1 MSALGVWMNGRHV
14 GVWRKVRGD
23 RDQFV
28 YEEAWL
34 EDPQFR
40 PLSLSL
46 PVTASREITSS
57 LVRNYFDNLLPDNSQ
72 IRERMRSRYHVR
84 SAETFDLLEAIG
96 RDCVG
101 AVQLMPPGQ
110 TPIGWNRIESKLLK
124 AQDVEAILR
133 AVPTT
138 AGPLSAQSEDDEDFR
153 ISIAGAQEKT
163 ALLRIG
169 NAWHRPLGATPTT
182 HILKLPLGIVGGG
195 LQLDLSDSVD
205 NEWLCAALF
214 EAIQLPVA
222 RTQIATFGDQRV
234 LVVER
239 FDRLWSNIGTLDPNA
254 ARFKPPS
261 DAWIARLPQEDFCQ
275 ATGQPSDAKYEK
287 DGGPGMTQILR
298 ILARGETPERDS
310 SLFALSQLMFWFLAA
325 TDGHAKN
332 FSIFLRREGYGL
344 TPLYDLLS
352 AWPVIG
358 NKARQLQ
365 PQKVK
370 MAMAMRTGNRPHY
383 RWNEIQPRHFKVL
396 AQSLPDPD
404 LWSKMLD
411 TARSV
416 PEAIASVKRRLPPD
430 LKESVWTSVTD
441 GFAKKAEEFLR
452 GAEAPRLRPV
462 AHKQ

>member
-1 MSALGVWMNGRHV
+1 MSAELDVWMHGRHV
-14 GVWRKVRGD
+14 GVWRKTRGN

-28 YEEAWL
+28 YDEAWL
-34 EDPQFR
+34 TDRQFR

-57 LVRNYFDNLLPDNSQ
+57 LVGNYFDNLLPDNAQ
-72 IRERMRSRYHVR
+72 IRERMRTRYRLR
-84 SAETFDLLEAIG
+84 STEAFELLEAIG

-101 AVQLMPPGQ
+101 AVQLMPPGK
-110 TPIGWNRIESKLLK
+110 PPVGWDRIESKAL
-124 AQDVEAILR
+124 ATQDVEAILH

-138 AGPLSAQSEDDEDFR
+138 AGPLGSQADEDEDFR

-169 NAWHRPLGATPTT
+169 TTWHRPLGATPTT
-182 HILKLPLGIVGGG
+182 HILKLPLGIVGGA

-214 EAIQLPVA
+214 EALKLPAA
-222 RTQIATFGDQRV
+222 RTEIATFGDQRV

-239 FDRLWSNIGTLDPNA
+239 FDRLWQNVGKRDPTT
-254 ARFKPPS
+254 ARFKAPP

-275 ATGQPSDAKYEK
+275 ATGTPADTKYEK
-287 DGGPGMTQILR
+287 DGGPGMKSILR
-298 ILARGETPERDS
+298 ILSQGAAVERDT
-310 SLFALSQLMFWFLAA
+310 SLFALSQLVLWFLAA

-332 FSIFLRREGYGL
+332 FSIFLQREGYEL
-344 TPLYDLLS
+344 TPFYDVLS

-358 NKARQLQ
+358 KKSRQLQ

-370 MAMAMRTGNRPHY
+370 MAMAMRTGNRGHY
-383 RWNEIQPRHFKVL
+383 KWDEIQPRHFKAL

-404 LWSKMLD
+404 LWSKMND
-411 TARSV
+411 TARLV
-416 PEAIASVKRRLPPD
+416 PTAIAAVEQQLPSD
-430 LKESVWTSVTD
+430 LKQSVWTSVTD
-441 GFAKKAEEFLR
+441 GLARKAEQFLR
-452 GAEAPRLRPV
+452 GAESLRD
-462 AHKQ
+462 

>member
-1 MSALGVWMNGRHV
+1 MNGRHV

-28 YEEAWL
+28 YDTAWL
-34 EDPQFR
+34 DDPQFR
-40 PLSLSL
+40 ALSLSL
-46 PVTASREITSS
+46 PVTASREITSP
-57 LVRNYFDNLLPDNSQ
+57 LVRNYFDNLLPDNPR
-72 IRERMRSRYHVR
+72 IRERMRSRYRVR
-84 SAETFDLLEAIG
+84 SAGTFELLEAIG

-101 AVQLMPPGQ
+101 AVQLLPPGQ
-110 TPIGWNRIESKLLK
+110 TPIGWDRVQSKPLK
-124 AQDVEAILR
+124 TQEVETILR
-133 AVPTT
+133 AVPTA
-138 AGPLSAQSEDDEDFR
+138 AGPLSAQSEEDDDFR

-169 NAWHRPLGATPTT
+169 NTWHRPLGATPTT

-214 EAIQLPVA
+214 EAMQLPVA

-239 FDRLWSNIGTLDPNA
+239 FDRLWRNIGARKPDAP
-254 ARFKPPS
+254 RFKVPPG
-261 DAWIARLPQEDFCQ
+261 AWIARLPQEDFCQ

-287 DGGPGMTQILR
+287 DGGPGMTQILG
-298 ILARGETPERDS
+298 ILARGEAPERDS
-310 SLFALSQLMFWFLAA
+310 SLFALSQLMFWLLAA

-332 FSIFLRREGYGL
+332 FSIFLRRENYRL
-344 TPLYDLLS
+344 TPFYDVLS

-358 NKARQLQ
+358 TKARQLQ

-370 MAMAMRTGNRPHY
+370 MAMSMRTGKRPHY
-383 RWNEIQPRHFKVL
+383 RWNEIQPRHFQAL

-404 LWSKMLD
+404 LWSAMLAM
-411 TARSV
+411 ARSV
-416 PEAIASVKRRLPPD
+416 PQIIASVGKRLPAD
-430 LKESVWTSVTD
+430 LKEHVWTRITQ

-452 GAEAPRLRPV
+452 QGEKLP
-462 AHKQ
+462 H

>member
-1 MSALGVWMNGRHV
+1 MSSLDVWMNGRHV
-14 GVWRKVRGD
+14 GVWRQIRGH

-28 YEEAWL
+28 YDAAWL

-40 PLSLSL
+40 ALSLSL
-46 PVTASREITSS
+46 PVTASREITSP
-57 LVRNYFDNLLPDNSQ
+57 LVRNYFDNLLPDNHR
-72 IRERMRSRYHVR
+72 IRERMRSRYRTR
-84 SAETFDLLEAIG
+84 SIETFDLLEAIG

-101 AVQLMPPGQ
+101 AVQLLPEGQ
-110 TPIGWNRIESKLLK
+110 IPAGWDRVESTSLK
-124 AQDVEAILR
+124 PHDVEAILR

-138 AGPLSAQSEDDEDFR
+138 AGPLGAHLEDDEDFR

-169 NAWHRPLGATPTT
+169 NTWHRPLGATPTT

-214 EAIQLPVA
+214 EAMQLPVA

-239 FDRLWSNIGTLDPNA
+239 FDRLWRNIGDLDPNA
-254 ARFKPPS
+254 ARFKMPA

-275 ATGQPSDAKYEK
+275 ATGRPSDEKYEK
-287 DGGPGMTQILR
+287 DGGPSMAQILGL
-298 ILARGETPERDS
+298 LARSETPERDS
-310 SLFALSQLMFWFLAA
+310 NLFALSQLMFWFLAA

-332 FSIFLRREGYGL
+332 FSIFLRRAGYGL
-344 TPLYDLLS
+344 TPFYDLLS

-370 MAMAMRTGNRPHY
+370 MAMAMRTGSRPHY
-383 RWNEIQPRHFKVL
+383 KWDEIQPRHFMTL
-396 AQSLPDPD
+396 AQSLPDPN
-404 LWSKMLD
+404 LWPTMLGM
-411 TARSV
+411 AGSV
-416 PEAIASVKRRLPPD
+416 PEVIASVKKRLPAD
-430 LKESVWTSVTD
+430 FKESVWTRITK
-441 GFAKKAEEFLR
+441 GFAKKAEEFL
-452 GAEAPRLRPV
+452 GVAEKL
-462 AHKQ
+462 HD

>member
-1 MSALGVWMNGRHV
+1 MVNELDVWMNGRHV
-14 GVWRKVRGD
+14 GVWRKIRGD
-23 RDQFV
+23 RDQLV
-28 YEEAWL
+28 YHDAWL
-34 EDPQFR
+34 KDPQFR

-46 PVTASREITSS
+46 PVTASREITSP
-57 LVRNYFDNLLPDNSQ
+57 LVRYYFDNLLPDNTQ
-72 IRERMRSRYHVR
+72 IRERIRNRFHVR
-84 SAETFDLLEAIG
+84 SAESFDLLEAIG

-101 AVQLMPPGQ
+101 AVQLMPAGK
-110 TPIGWNRIESKLLK
+110 TPVGWDRIESTLLK
-124 AQDVEAILR
+124 TQDVETILR
-133 AVPTT
+133 AVPTA
-138 AGPLSAQSEDDEDFR
+138 AGPLSAQSDENDFR

-169 NAWHRPLGATPTT
+169 NTWHRPLGATPTT

-214 EAIQLPVA
+214 EAMHLPVA

-239 FDRLWSNIGTLDPNA
+239 FDRHWRNVGSHEPTA
-254 ARFKPPS
+254 ARFKVPP

-275 ATGQPSDAKYEK
+275 ATGKPPEAKYEK
-287 DGGPGMTQILR
+287 DGGPGMAQILQ
-298 ILARGETPERDS
+298 ILYRGAAPERDS
-310 SLFALSQLMFWFLAA
+310 NLFALSQLMFWFLAA

-332 FSIFLRREGYGL
+332 FSIFLRRDGYEL
-344 TPLYDLLS
+344 TPFYDLLS

-383 RWNEIQPRHFKVL
+383 RWNEIQPRHFKAL
-396 AQSLPDPD
+396 AESLLDPK
-404 LWSKMLD
+404 LWSMMLNA
-411 TARSV
+411 ARSV
-416 PEAIASVKRRLPPD
+416 PETIASVGKRLPLD
-430 LKESVWTSVTD
+430 LKESVWTSVTE
-441 GFAKKAEEFLR
+441 GFARKAEEFLL
-452 GAEAPRLRPV
+452 ATENLRD
-462 AHKQ
+462 

>member
-1 MSALGVWMNGRHV
+1 MNGHQV

-28 YEEAWL
+28 YDAAWL
-34 EDPQFR
+34 DDPQFR
-40 PLSLSL
+40 ALSLSL
-46 PVTASREITSS
+46 PVTASREITSP
-57 LVRNYFDNLLPDNSQ
+57 LVRNYFDNLLPDDPR
-72 IRERMRSRYHVR
+72 IRDRMRNRYRVR
-84 SAETFDLLEAIG
+84 SSETFDLLEAIG

-110 TPIGWNRIESKLLK
+110 TPIGWDRIDSKLLK
-124 AQDVEAILR
+124 TPDVEAILR
-133 AVPTT
+133 TVPT
-138 AGPLSAQSEDDEDFR
+138 ARGPLSAQSDDDQDLR

-169 NAWHRPLGATPTT
+169 NTWHRPLGATPTT

-214 EAIQLPVA
+214 EAMQLPIA

-239 FDRLWSNIGTLDPNA
+239 FDRLWRNIDELDANA
-254 ARFKPPS
+254 ARFKAPA

-275 ATGQPSDAKYEK
+275 ATGQPSDAKYQK
-287 DGGPGMTQILR
+287 DGGPGMAQILR

-310 SLFALSQLMFWFLAA
+310 SLFALSQLMFWLLAA

-344 TPLYDLLS
+344 TPFYDVLS

-365 PQKVK
+365 PQKVT

-383 RWNEIQPRHFKVL
+383 RWNEIQPHHFRAL
-396 AQSLPDPD
+396 AQSLPDPN
-404 LWSKMLD
+404 LWSAMLD

-416 PEAIASVKRRLPPD
+416 PEAVASVSKRLPAD
-430 LKESVWTSVTD
+430 FKESVWTSISK
-441 GFAKKAEEFLR
+441 GLAKKAEEFLR
-452 GAEAPRLRPV
+452 HAENLED
-462 AHKQ
+462 

>member
-1 MSALGVWMNGRHV
+1 VVSELDVWMNGRHV
-14 GVWRKVRGD
+14 GVWRKIRGD
-23 RDQFV
+23 RDQLV
-28 YEEAWL
+28 YHDAWL
-34 EDPQFR
+34 KDPQFR

-46 PVTASREITSS
+46 PVTASREITSP
-57 LVRNYFDNLLPDNSQ
+57 LVRYYFDNLLPDNSQ
-72 IRERMRSRYHVR
+72 IRERIRNRFHVR
-84 SAETFDLLEAIG
+84 SAESFDLLEAIG

-101 AVQLMPPGQ
+101 AVQLMPPGK
-110 TPIGWNRIESKLLK
+110 TPVGWDRIESTLLK
-124 AQDVEAILR
+124 TQDVEAILR
-133 AVPTT
+133 AVPTA
-138 AGPLSAQSEDDEDFR
+138 AGPLSDQSDENEDFR

-169 NAWHRPLGATPTT
+169 NTWHRPLGATPTT

-205 NEWLCAALF
+205 NEWLCATLF
-214 EAIQLPVA
+214 EAMHLPAA

-239 FDRLWSNIGTLDPNA
+239 FDRHWRNVGPHDPTA
-254 ARFKPPS
+254 ARFQVPV

-275 ATGQPSDAKYEK
+275 ATGKPPEAKYEK
-287 DGGPGMTQILR
+287 DGGPGMAQILQ
-298 ILARGETPERDS
+298 ILARGAAPERDNN
-310 SLFALSQLMFWFLAA
+310 LFALSQLMFWFLAA

-332 FSIFLRREGYGL
+332 FSIFLRRDGYEL
-344 TPLYDLLS
+344 TPFYDLLS

-383 RWNEIQPRHFKVL
+383 RWNEIQPRHFKAL
-396 AQSLPDPD
+396 AESLLDPK
-404 LWSKMLD
+404 LWSMMLD

-416 PEAIASVKRRLPPD
+416 PEAIASVSKRLPPD
-430 LKESVWTSVTD
+430 LKESVWTSVTE
-441 GFAKKAEEFLR
+441 GFARKAEEFLR
-452 GAEAPRLRPV
+452 AAENLRD
-462 AHKQ
+462 